1 MKRREIFIHL
11 CIALMMV
18 GFAVNAGS
26 QVGKSQGISDV
37 NVATEQELLA
47 LPHMTAAIVKGI
59 SDRRPFTSVMDLNSF
74 LLSQSLNSNQLT
86 ELYGKAFIHV
96 NLNTATEDEFLLIPG
111 AGERM
116 AHEFE
121 EYRPWRSFAQFDKE
135 IGKYVGPEET
145 ARLARYVFIPIN
157 LNTATDEVIL
167 SIPGLGQRMLH
178 EFKEY
183 RPYTSMEQFR
193 REMGKYVGEEEVARL
208 ERYVT
213 IE

>member
-96 NLNTATEDEFLLIPG
+96 NLNTATEYEFL
-111 AGERM
+111 
-116 AHEFE
+116 
-121 EYRPWRSFAQFDKE
+121 
-135 IGKYVGPEET
+135 
-145 ARLARYVFIPIN
+145 
-157 LNTATDEVIL
+157 
-167 SIPGLGQRMLH
+167 
-178 EFKEY
+178 
-183 RPYTSMEQFR
+183 
-193 REMGKYVGEEEVARL
+193 
-208 ERYVT
+208 
-213 IE
+213 